1 MFVITTLQS
10 ILTLLCFILT
20 TSVLEIRPP
29 ELSLSTA
36 EAINN
41 EWQLIR
47 DGFPELP
54 YVLTQNDE
62 IYPFGANED
71 EIFEN
76 PLQTFYRE
84 LEEDAMRMNDSIS
97 SEPSSLRS
105 SQSQSIP
112 SDWLEDSHC
121 SVRTEDVP
129 LSEVTFC
136 RTKLGHL
143 YKWRH
148 A

>member
-47 DGFPELP
+47 DGFPDLP
-54 YVLTQNDE
+54 YGLTQNDE

-129 LSEVTFC
+129 LSEVNFC